1 MPAEELPRDRQ
12 VGEVVMRITVV
23 GAIILLAAALLVAL
37 LLYALLSRGKR
48 NSPEKQQR
56 GSD

>member
-12 VGEVVMRITVV
+12 VGEIVMRITVV
-23 GAIILLAAALLVAL
+23 GAIVILAAALLVAL
-37 LLYALLSRGKR
+37 FLNALLAREKC
-48 NSPEKQQR
+48 NSPNERQR

>member
-1 MPAEELPRDRQ
+1 MPAKELPRDRQ

-23 GAIILLAAALLVAL
+23 GAIVLLAVALLVAL
-37 LLYALLSRGKR
+37 LLNALVSREKR
-48 NSPEKQQR
+48 NSPEEQQR